1 MISLVPSTKRLK
13 LYSDLGAICTDRN
26 NIFDV
31 IESLKKKE
39 FTRLVV
45 INNRYDGIDLPDE
58 SCRVL
63 IIDSMPYFNSLSDKY
78 EERCRPNSEIINKK
92 IAQKLSKV

>member
-1 MISLVPSTKRLK
+1 MKK
-13 LYSDLGAICTDRN
+13 QYSNLGAICADKN

-31 IESLKKKE
+31 IESLKKRE
-39 FTRLVV
+39 FKRLVV

-63 IIDSMPYFNSLSDKY
+63 IMNFMWSHYADMPRDTCFL
-78 EERCRPNSEIINKK
+78 
-92 IAQKLSKV
+92 L

>member
-1 MISLVPSTKRLK
+1 MVSLVPNTRKAK
-13 LYSDLGAICTDRN
+13 QYSNLGAICADKN

-31 IESLKKKE
+31 IESLKKRE
-39 FTRLVV
+39 FKRLVV

-63 IIDSMPYFNSLSDKY
+63 IMDSMPYFNSLSDKY
-78 EERCRPNSEIINKK
+78 EKKCRPNSEIINKK
-92 IAQKLSKV
+92 